1 MHVLSG
7 LPELN
12 WEELQSSLYRYCLAL
27 TRSEWEA
34 QDLTQTAWTKT
45 LSRLKK
51 NGHANPEALLL
62 RTAKN
67 AWIDSCRRKAAY
79 HELLEGML
87 RFDADHSGHARFD
100 LEQMLEA
107 LIKRLSPLQR
117 TVFILREAFGYS
129 IAETA
134 SGLGTTDGA
143 VKAALHRA
151 RQAMGRI
158 RKDLELAETAAPGS
172 RRNKESD
179 EKKEDLLR
187 EAAEAFREGRVQ
199 ELVMLI
205 YEGYRWQNIV
215 YAVGSFQTPTFH
227 KTGHSF
233 TTSSCLMRMAA

>member
-1 MHVLSG
+1 MQVLSG

-67 AWIDSCRRKAAY
+67 AWIDGCRRKAAY
-79 HELLEGML
+79 QELLEGML
-87 RFDADHSGHARFD
+87 RFDADPSGHVRFD

-117 TVFILREAFGYS
+117 TVFLLREAFGYS

-134 SGLGTTDGA
+134 SGLGTTEGA

-172 RRNKESD
+172 RKNKESD
-179 EKKEDLLR
+179 ETEDLLR
-187 EAAEAFREGRVQ
+187 EAAEAFREGQVQ
-199 ELVMLI
+199 ELVMAL
-205 YEGYRWQNIV
+205 YEGYRWQNAV
-215 YAVGSFQTPTFH
+215 YAVGSFQTPTYR
-227 KTGHSF
+227 KAYHSI
-233 TTSSCLMRMAA
+233 TTNSCMMRMAA